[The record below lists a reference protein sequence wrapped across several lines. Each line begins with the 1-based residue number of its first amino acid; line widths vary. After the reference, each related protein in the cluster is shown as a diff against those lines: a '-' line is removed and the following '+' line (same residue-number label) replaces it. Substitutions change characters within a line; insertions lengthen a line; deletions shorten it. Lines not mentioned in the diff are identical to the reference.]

1 MADLINLRSA
11 RKNLQRDKAEQQA
24 EENRTKFGRSKADKK
39 LASFELKKSQAALD
53 GKKRDN

>member
-39 LASFELKKSQAALD
+39 LANFEIAKLEANLD
-53 GKKRDN
+53 GKKRDD